1 MPPTI
6 LSQRSRPPQPLLC
19 LAWLQSTWLRTQDPV
34 RLPWRLSHH
43 HAEGCDCQVYPMVY
57 QPAQGNAGRASTLHT
72 SEETSIHEAPE
83 DEMRQHTKDPAH
95 STHLVRPE
103 FLCEAQLYKSQAIRV
118 RRHTYVS
125 KTSVSSI
132 FLNPVTPGVY
142 GQDPSEATISEGAS
156 ELQSPHLPA
165 PPQSSA
171 ALTPTIPSHLLL
183 EKVPVVGFLFSSSSA
198 TCDWLPLSFPFASVK
213 CSKCR
218 GEELRSSSR
227 TTC

>member
-1 MPPTI
+1 
-6 LSQRSRPPQPLLC
+6 
-19 LAWLQSTWLRTQDPV
+19 
-34 RLPWRLSHH
+34 
-43 HAEGCDCQVYPMVY
+43 
-57 QPAQGNAGRASTLHT
+57 
-72 SEETSIHEAPE
+72 
-83 DEMRQHTKDPAH
+83 MRQHTKDPAH
-95 STHLVRPE
+95 STHLMRSE

-132 FLNPVTPGVY
+132 SLNPVTPGVY

-171 ALTPTIPSHLLL
+171 ALTPMIPSHLLL
-183 EKVPVVGFLFSSSSA
+183 EKVPVVGFPLSSSSA
-198 TCDWLPLSFPFASVK
+198 TRDWLPLSFPFASVK

-227 TTC
+227 TTCYCVTQAHTSPLGLTWKTETAEVPAPSSVQDGPED